1 MAGVQ
6 TAILYVQVGYVSPSP
21 NPSTT
26 PEEKIEMTDRSLYQ
40 VLREKFNL
48 GPPAGGE
55 RTVEAVPTP
64 SREAALLNVP
74 RGSPA
79 LLIKTTTRIRSGET
93 FEYSVGVYRG
103 DKTTLDIRLV

>member
-1 MAGVQ
+1 MA
-6 TAILYVQVGYVSPSP
+6 
-21 NPSTT
+21 
-26 PEEKIEMTDRSLYQ
+26 DRSLYQ
-40 VLREKFNL
+40 VLREKYNL

-64 SREAALLNVP
+64 GREAALLNVP